1 MANDPSFI
9 QDAAVEPTPTGD
21 AATDRIARLERR
33 LVREKRARLESE
45 QLLESKSRELF
56 ERNAEL
62 RGLTLALEERVLERT
77 AELAGLKEFY
87 EHVLDRLPAQLS
99 VLSPSGVYMYANP
112 AEVTDDALREW
123 LIGRT
128 DTEYGARTGIS
139 DEEVAVRAARMAAVT
154 RDGCSVS
161 YEETIATEPDHAR
174 YFRRVLAPVFGDDGG
189 VRYLV
194 NAGIEVTGERLAEE
208 RLRRSQKLEAI
219 GLLAGGIAHDFNN
232 LLTIIIGVTEA
243 LRETTPPSSS
253 HSGLLDEL
261 LDATGQGAALTRQ
274 LLMFSRRTIIKP
286 QLFDISEAIRGTES
300 LVRRLLT
307 ERIQYVLVLGEPLS
321 VRMDRSGLDQLLLN
335 LAANARDAMPTG
347 GQFTVLT
354 RETTLSPESAQ
365 AKGLT
370 AARHVLIEVR
380 DSGVGMSPDV
390 LQRVFEPFF
399 TTKSVGQGS
408 GLGLAS
414 VYGIVTQSRGHVEV
428 ASVVGEGTTIRILLP
443 LEVSAVLPAASDT
456 PADVAPRGLGRV
468 LVVDDESGVRMVT
481 TNLLRRLGYDVVEA
495 SGGVEALRVA
505 EAGRGTIDL
514 LISDVRM
521 PGINGFELA
530 TTLMAA
536 DPSLDVLLMSGYVD
550 DAVLRDRIESS
561 GIPLIEKPYRA
572 AALGQQVTKVFEA
585 RRAGPA
591 HAHTFSRE
599 Q

>member
-77 AELAGLKEFY
+77 AELASLKEFY

-128 DTEYGARTGIS
+128 DAEYGARTGIP
-139 DEEVAVRAARMAAVT
+139 DAEVAVRAARMAAVT
-154 RDGCSVS
+154 RDGRSVS

-261 LDATGQGAALTRQ
+261 LGATGQGAALTRQ
-274 LLMFSRRTIIKP
+274 LLMFSRRTIIEP

-307 ERIQYVLVLGEPLS
+307 ERIQCVLVLGGPLP
-321 VRMDRSGLDQLLLN
+321 VRMDRSSLDQLLLN
-335 LAANARDAMPTG
+335 LAANAHDAMPMG
-347 GQFTVLT
+347 GQFTVFT
-354 RETTLSPESAQ
+354 RETILSPESAQ

-380 DSGVGMSPDV
+380 DSGVGMSPEV

-399 TTKSVGQGS
+399 TTKPVSQGS

-443 LEVSAVLPAASDT
+443 LEESAVLPAASDT
-456 PADVAPRGLGRV
+456 PAEVAPRGRGRV

-505 EAGRGTIDL
+505 EAGHGTIDL

-530 TTLMAA
+530 IALRAT

-550 DAVLRDRIESS
+550 DADLRDRIASS

>member
-1 MANDPSFI
+1 
-9 QDAAVEPTPTGD
+9 
-21 AATDRIARLERR
+21 
-33 LVREKRARLESE
+33 
-45 QLLESKSRELF
+45 
-56 ERNAEL
+56 
-62 RGLTLALEERVLERT
+62 
-77 AELAGLKEFY
+77 
-87 EHVLDRLPAQLS
+87 
-99 VLSPSGVYMYANP
+99 
-112 AEVTDDALREW
+112 
-123 LIGRT
+123 
-128 DTEYGARTGIS
+128 
-139 DEEVAVRAARMAAVT
+139 
-154 RDGCSVS
+154 
-161 YEETIATEPDHAR
+161 
-174 YFRRVLAPVFGDDGG
+174 

-261 LDATGQGAALTRQ
+261 LGATGQGAALTRQ
-274 LLMFSRRTIIKP
+274 LLMFSRRTIIEP

-300 LVRRLLT
+300 LIRRLLT
-307 ERIQYVLVLGEPLS
+307 ERIQCVLVLGEPLP
-321 VRMDRSGLDQLLLN
+321 VRMDRSSLDQLLLN
-335 LAANARDAMPTG
+335 LAANARDAMPMG
-347 GQFTVLT
+347 GQFTVFT
-354 RETTLSPESAQ
+354 RETILSPESAQ

-380 DSGVGMSPDV
+380 DSGVGMSPEV

-399 TTKSVGQGS
+399 TTKPVSQGS

-443 LEVSAVLPAASDT
+443 LEESAVLPAASDT
-456 PADVAPRGLGRV
+456 PAEVAPRGRGRV

-505 EAGRGTIDL
+505 EAGHGTIDL

-530 TTLMAA
+530 IALRAT

-550 DAVLRDRIESS
+550 DADLRDRIASS

-591 HAHTFSRE
+591 HAHSFSRE

>member
-1 MANDPSFI
+1 VANDPSFI

-62 RGLTLALEERVLERT
+62 RGLTLVLEERVLERT

-128 DTEYGARTGIS
+128 DAEYGARTGIS
-139 DEEVAVRAARMAAVT
+139 DEEVAARAARMAAVT
-154 RDGCSVS
+154 CDGRSVS
-161 YEETIATEPDHAR
+161 YEETIATEPDHAH

-219 GLLAGGIAHDFNN
+219 GLLAGRIAHDFNN

-261 LDATGQGAALTRQ
+261 LGATGQGAALTRQ
-274 LLMFSRRTIIKP
+274 LLMFSRRTIIEP

-300 LVRRLLT
+300 LIRRLLT
-307 ERIQYVLVLGEPLS
+307 ERIQCVLVLGEPLP

-335 LAANARDAMPTG
+335 LAANARDAMPMG
-347 GQFTVLT
+347 GQFTVFT
-354 RETTLSPESAQ
+354 RETILSPESAQ

-380 DSGVGMSPDV
+380 DSGVGMSPEV
-390 LQRVFEPFF
+390 LQRVF
-399 TTKSVGQGS
+399 
-408 GLGLAS
+408 
-414 VYGIVTQSRGHVEV
+414 
-428 ASVVGEGTTIRILLP
+428 
-443 LEVSAVLPAASDT
+443 
-456 PADVAPRGLGRV
+456 
-468 LVVDDESGVRMVT
+468 
-481 TNLLRRLGYDVVEA
+481 
-495 SGGVEALRVA
+495 
-505 EAGRGTIDL
+505 
-514 LISDVRM
+514 
-521 PGINGFELA
+521 
-530 TTLMAA
+530 
-536 DPSLDVLLMSGYVD
+536 
-550 DAVLRDRIESS
+550 
-561 GIPLIEKPYRA
+561 
-572 AALGQQVTKVFEA
+572 
-585 RRAGPA
+585 
-591 HAHTFSRE
+591 
-599 Q
+599 

>member
-1 MANDPSFI
+1 
-9 QDAAVEPTPTGD
+9 
-21 AATDRIARLERR
+21 
-33 LVREKRARLESE
+33 
-45 QLLESKSRELF
+45 
-56 ERNAEL
+56 
-62 RGLTLALEERVLERT
+62 
-77 AELAGLKEFY
+77 
-87 EHVLDRLPAQLS
+87 
-99 VLSPSGVYMYANP
+99 
-112 AEVTDDALREW
+112 
-123 LIGRT
+123 
-128 DTEYGARTGIS
+128 
-139 DEEVAVRAARMAAVT
+139 
-154 RDGCSVS
+154 
-161 YEETIATEPDHAR
+161 
-174 YFRRVLAPVFGDDGG
+174 
-189 VRYLV
+189 
-194 NAGIEVTGERLAEE
+194 
-208 RLRRSQKLEAI
+208 
-219 GLLAGGIAHDFNN
+219 
-232 LLTIIIGVTEA
+232 
-243 LRETTPPSSS
+243 
-253 HSGLLDEL
+253 
-261 LDATGQGAALTRQ
+261 
-274 LLMFSRRTIIKP
+274 MFSRRTIIKP

-307 ERIQYVLVLGEPLS
+307 ERIQCVLVLGEPLP

-443 LEVSAVLPAASDT
+443 LEESVVLPAASDT
-456 PADVAPRGLGRV
+456 PADVAPRGRGRV

-550 DAVLRDRIESS
+550 DAELRDRIESS

>member
-9 QDAAVEPTPTGD
+9 QDTAVEPTPTGD

-128 DTEYGARTGIS
+128 DAEYGARTGIS

-232 LLTIIIGVTEA
+232 LLTLIIGVTEA

-307 ERIQYVLVLGEPLS
+307 ERIQCVLVLGEPLP

-347 GQFTVLT
+347 GQFTVFT

-443 LEVSAVLPAASDT
+443 LEESVVLPAASDT
-456 PADVAPRGLGRV
+456 PADVAPRGRGRV

-550 DAVLRDRIESS
+550 DAELRDRIESS